1 MDTVGIAFDGMTLT
15 PSTLRHIRT
24 MFPALK
30 LMFPEEVRILDYKKD
45 TYGQFNKAPETILA
59 SLMKEQSA

>member
-24 MFPALK
+24 MFPTLK
-30 LMFPEEVRILDYKKD
+30 LMFPEEVRKLEFKKD
-45 TYGQFNKAPETILA
+45 IYGQYNKSPETILA
-59 SLMKEQSA
+59 ALMKGQNA